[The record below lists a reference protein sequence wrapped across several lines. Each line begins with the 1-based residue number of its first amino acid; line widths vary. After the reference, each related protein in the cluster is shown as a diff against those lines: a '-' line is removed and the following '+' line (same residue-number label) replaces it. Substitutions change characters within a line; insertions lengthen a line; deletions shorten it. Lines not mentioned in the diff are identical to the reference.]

1 MQQLGLAPE
10 ECLAFEDS
18 ENGIRSSLGAN
29 LRTVVTIND
38 YTHEHDFT
46 GALAVLTD
54 LGEPDQPYQRLDAA
68 GKGERGVV
76 DMARVRAWL
85 A

>member
-1 MQQLGLAPE
+1 
-10 ECLAFEDS
+10 
-18 ENGIRSSLGAN
+18 
-29 LRTVVTIND
+29 VVTIND
-38 YTHEHDFT
+38 YTREHDFS

-54 LGEPDQPYQRLDAA
+54 LGEPDQPYQHLDAS

-76 DMARVRAWL
+76 DMAQVRAWL